1 MDHHLVRSSQIGT
14 GQLAG
19 GRWHVFGGL
28 GEEGVF
34 STLLR
39 AAGCSITFRVS
50 TRLPAL
56 SSKLRDRRIVS
67 NQLGNRG
74 TTSLMFLTASP
85 GCRCRFGYEL

>member
-1 MDHHLVRSSQIGT
+1 MYFMTWVDGPCGGLMDHHLVRSSQIGT

-19 GRWHVFGGL
+19 GRWHVLGGL

-34 STLLR
+34 ATLLR
-39 AAGCSITFRVS
+39 AAGCSITFRVI

-67 NQLGNRG
+67 P
-74 TTSLMFLTASP
+74 AS
-85 GCRCRFGYEL
+85 